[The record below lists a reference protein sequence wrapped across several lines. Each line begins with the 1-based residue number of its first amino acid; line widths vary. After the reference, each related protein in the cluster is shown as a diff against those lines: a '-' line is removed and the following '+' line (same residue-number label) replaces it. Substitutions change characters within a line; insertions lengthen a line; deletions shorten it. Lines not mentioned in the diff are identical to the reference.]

1 MQEMVEPDRT
11 ILIVSIIGLVVIWG
25 SVAYHKF
32 VQDGAPVG
40 GPAAAA
46 AKAGPQGK
54 AERVAV
60 RGADR

>member
-40 GPAAAA
+40 GVGASPAQEEAVTD
-46 AKAGPQGK
+46 
-54 AERVAV
+54 VARTV
-60 RGADR
+60 LR

>member
-11 ILIVSIIGLVVIWG
+11 ILIVSIIGLVVIRG

-40 GPAAAA
+40 GALVEGSEAA
-46 AKAGPQGK
+46 GDTVDQSGK
-54 AERVAV
+54 KDKGKR
-60 RGADR
+60 